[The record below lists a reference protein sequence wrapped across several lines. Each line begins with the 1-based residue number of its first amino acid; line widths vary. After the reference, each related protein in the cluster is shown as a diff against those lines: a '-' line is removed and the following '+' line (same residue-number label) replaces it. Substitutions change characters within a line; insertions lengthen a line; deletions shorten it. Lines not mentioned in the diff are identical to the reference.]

1 MTFSDVQNEALAF
14 RDERSWKQF
23 HNSKD
28 LAISISL
35 EAAELLECFQ
45 WSGADLD
52 PSESKDRIRE
62 ELADVMMYCIYLADA
77 EGIDIPTA
85 LHDKIKRNAEHY
97 PADKATGSA
106 KKYTEL

>member
-14 RDERSWKQF
+14 RDEREWKQF
-23 HNSKD
+23 HNPKD

-52 PSESKDRIRE
+52 PSESKQHVRE
-62 ELADVMMYCIYLADA
+62 ELADVMMYCIMLRPLRHWMMRSMISILAV
-77 EGIDIPTA
+77 ESVVCSRA
-85 LHDKIKRNAEHY
+85 L
-97 PADKATGSA
+97 
-106 KKYTEL
+106 L